1 MEFYEENKYHGVIMR
16 EYKFSKAFEKTL
28 EQMKKFEHSELLFNN
43 LQYLKSGED
52 YEKIKMYFEKNGWE
66 FN

>member
-1 MEFYEENKYHGVIMR
+1 
-16 EYKFSKAFEKTL
+16 
-28 EQMKKFEHSELLFNN
+28 MKKFEHSELLFNN
-43 LQYLKSGED
+43 LQYLKRGED